1 MANWQ
6 RVKGWRVFAVR
17 EFGFS
22 PYIERGA
29 QQLQSTS
36 CRLRWNLILP
46 VKYSLYLLRG
56 WADSWELQSLE
67 NYFCT
72 TSCFGSW
79 RFVRTPRHHSKYR
92 MFSRDPKRKHTLSW
106 WAGILW
112 TSNSCPWRWFNT
124 WAWVKIQGP
133 MGQRCWPIGQILRHF
148 GDPIL
153 THAHI
158 LFDCVHPWLMAGGS
172 PKPFGFTSPL
182 AAPTPGE
189 RESGLGVHHSGSSDF
204 NSFPRTNGE
213 VCWFWAPD

>member
-17 EFGFS
+17 GFGFS

-36 CRLRWNLILP
+36 CRLCWNLILP

-56 WADSWELQSLE
+56 WADSWELTISAPHPVLAAGDSYVHQGIIPNTGCSPE
-67 NYFCT
+67 IQRESTHFHDGPEF
-72 TSCFGSW
+72 FGPRTLAHEDDSTRGHGSKSKVQW
-79 RFVRTPRHHSKYR
+79 VRDVGQLVK
-92 MFSRDPKRKHTLSW
+92 FL
-106 WAGILW
+106 GILG
-112 TSNSCPWRWFNT
+112 TQF
-124 WAWVKIQGP
+124 
-133 MGQRCWPIGQILRHF
+133 WPIRTSF
-148 GDPIL
+148 L
-153 THAHI
+153 TA
-158 LFDCVHPWLMAGGS
+158 HPWLMAGGS

-204 NSFPRTNGE
+204 KSFPRTNGE